1 MPEPAAPPGLPGL
14 AVHPRRWPSVVWIV
28 PAVAALIGVW
38 LIVNSWLEQGPT
50 ISIRFETAEG
60 IEAGKTRIRYKEVD
74 IGDVKSI
81 SLTDDRKAAVV
92 SAKLIKSAR
101 DFLAKDSKFF
111 VVRPRIYGGT
121 VSGLGTLLS
130 GAYIGVD
137 PGSSDETSREFV
149 GLETP
154 PVVTGDV
161 PGREFEL
168 RAEDLGSLYYGAP
181 VYYRRIPVGR
191 VTRLTLDT
199 SGTSVDIGVFI
210 NAPYDRYV
218 KRSTRFWHASGVDLS
233 VDASGVRLT
242 TESLAALIEGGIAF
256 EELPD
261 QTSPQEPAPAG
272 ASYTLYPDRALALR
286 LPDEHGQRFVMYF
299 PESLRG
305 LQVGAPVDFHGIVI
319 GEVRRLGVEY
329 EEGGGLIRFPV
340 EMDVYPDRLRS
351 RVRNGSAPRSY
362 TRAQNKLIVDRL
374 VAHGMRGELKA
385 ASLLTGQ
392 LYIALDF
399 HPDASV
405 ASVDWSRDPPVVPT
419 IPGGLTQLQDSVGRI
434 AGKLDQVPIER
445 LSAQLSQAL
454 QSLDA
459 TLTSS
464 RALIEHVD
472 SQLAPEASRTLIE
485 AQQTLRSANAVLGQ
499 EAPLQKDVHEALRQ
513 VAQSARAVA
522 VLADYLERHPE
533 ALIRGK
539 PADPK

>member
-1 MPEPAAPPGLPGL
+1 
-14 AVHPRRWPSVVWIV
+14 
-28 PAVAALIGVW
+28 
-38 LIVNSWLEQGPT
+38 
-50 ISIRFETAEG
+50 
-60 IEAGKTRIRYKEVD
+60 
-74 IGDVKSI
+74 
-81 SLTDDRKAAVV
+81 
-92 SAKLIKSAR
+92 
-101 DFLAKDSKFF
+101 
-111 VVRPRIYGGT
+111 
-121 VSGLGTLLS
+121 
-130 GAYIGVD
+130 
-137 PGSSDETSREFV
+137 
-149 GLETP
+149 
-154 PVVTGDV
+154 
-161 PGREFEL
+161 
-168 RAEDLGSLYYGAP
+168 
-181 VYYRRIPVGR
+181 
-191 VTRLTLDT
+191 
-199 SGTSVDIGVFI
+199 
-210 NAPYDRYV
+210 
-218 KRSTRFWHASGVDLS
+218 
-233 VDASGVRLT
+233 
-242 TESLAALIEGGIAF
+242 
-256 EELPD
+256 
-261 QTSPQEPAPAG
+261 
-272 ASYTLYPDRALALR
+272 
-286 LPDEHGQRFVMYF
+286 
-299 PESLRG
+299 
-305 LQVGAPVDFHGIVI
+305 VDFHGIVI

-362 TRAQNKLIVDRL
+362 TRVQNKLIVDRL